1 MKVGYKMKKF
11 INVCEYILF
20 LFFLILIPF
29 MKDKLSILLGLPI
42 IVIIYFLNKKINI
55 KNFPLFIFIISLV
68 IRVLV
73 CIYLKTDITDDFK
86 TMLDASRSVLNNN
99 LSFVSTMYFKT
110 YPYQIGHVLY
120 QALLLRV
127 INSVLFLKIIN
138 SIITSL
144 TIVFIYLISKNLF
157 KEKTARMISISYLFY
172 LYPLYLNTVLTN
184 QHLPLLLSL
193 IVIYLIVKKKISYKV
208 SLLIGV
214 LLAIANVF
222 RTESIIFIMAISVY
236 YILTMSKDNYKTIIK
251 NVLLIIVT
259 YFVLFNSISLILNL
273 TPVKTKL
280 TNNSGYWKFY
290 CGLNYKSNGIYNNS
304 DAITYFNE
312 NKDGKE
318 LLLNRINKDKTKF
331 PLLFLKKEVILW
343 TQTNYDLRIDNNI
356 NNNIFDF
363 ILHFN
368 QGYLNLIILLFT
380 LGLLFIKNEKKEVL
394 LLKILIFIYYG
405 VYMFIEISPRYAYIL
420 HVLIFI
426 LLGLGI
432 EGISDIIKK
441 RWKNAKV

>member
-1 MKVGYKMKKF
+1 MKRF
-11 INVCEYILF
+11 IKVCEYIL
-20 LFFLILIPF
+20 LLLFLILIPF
-29 MKDKLSILLGLPI
+29 MKDKLSILIGLPI

-68 IRVLV
+68 IRVLIS
-73 CIYLKTDITDDFK
+73 IYLKTSITDDFK

-99 LSFVSTMYFKT
+99 LSFINTMYFKT

-120 QALLLRV
+120 QALLLKI

-144 TIVFIYLISKNLF
+144 IVVFIYLISKYLF
-157 KEKTARMISISYLFY
+157 KEKTARLISILYLLY

-184 QHLPLLLSL
+184 QHLPALLSL
-193 IVIYLIVKKKISYKV
+193 IVIYLIVSKKINYKL
-208 SLLIGV
+208 SILIGL

-222 RTESIIFIMAISVY
+222 RTESIIFILSIAVY
-236 YILTMSKDNYKTIIK
+236 YILTMNKDNYKMIIK
-251 NVLLIIVT
+251 SILLIIVT
-259 YFVLFNSISLILNL
+259 YFIIFNSISIIISL
-273 TPVKTKL
+273 TPIKTKL

-290 CGLNYKSNGIYNNS
+290 CGLNYESNGIYNNE

-318 LLLNRINKDKTKF
+318 LLVERIKKDKTKL
-331 PLLFLKKEVILW
+331 PVLFLKKEVILW
-343 TQTNYDLRIDNNI
+343 TQTNYDLRIKNSSN
-356 NNNIFDF
+356 
-363 ILHFN
+363 LLSSLEHFN
-368 QGYLNLIILLFT
+368 QGYLNLIL
-380 LGLLFIKNEKKEVL
+380 LLFIVSLFVTKYEKKETL

-420 HVLIFI
+420 HMILFL

-432 EGISDIIKK
+432 EKIFDIIKK

>member
-1 MKVGYKMKKF
+1 MKRF
-11 INVCEYILF
+11 IKVCEYILLLLF
-20 LFFLILIPF
+20 LVLIPF
-29 MKDKLSILLGLPI
+29 MRDKLSILLGIPI
-42 IVIIYFLNKKINI
+42 IVIIYFLNKKIDI
-55 KNFPLFIFIISLV
+55 KNFPLFIFIISIV

-73 CIYLKTDITDDFK
+73 SIFLKTDITDDFK
-86 TMLDASRSVLNNN
+86 TMLDASHSLLRND
-99 LSFVSTMYFKT
+99 LSFINTEYFNI

-120 QALLLRV
+120 QAFLLKI

-144 TIVFIYLISKNLF
+144 IVVFIYLIGKKLF
-157 KEKTARMISISYLFY
+157 KEKTARLISILYLLY

-184 QHLPLLLSL
+184 QHLPALISL
-193 IVIYLIVKKKISYKV
+193 IVIYLIVSKKINYKLSV
-208 SLLIGV
+208 LIGL

-222 RTESIIFIMAISVY
+222 RTESIIFILSITVY
-236 YILTMSKDNYKTIIK
+236 YILTMNKDNYKMIIK
-251 NVLLIIVT
+251 SILLIIVS
-259 YFVLFNSISLILNL
+259 YFVIFNSISIIVSL
-273 TPVKTKL
+273 TPIKTKL

-290 CGLNYKSNGIYNNS
+290 CGLNYESNGIYNNE

-318 LLLNRINKDKTKF
+318 LLVERVKKDKLKL
-331 PLLFLKKEVILW
+331 PVLFLKKEVILW
-343 TQTNYDLRIDNNI
+343 TQTNYDLRIKNSSNL
-356 NNNIFDF
+356 FSF
-363 ILHFN
+363 LEHFN
-368 QGYLNLIILLFT
+368 QGYLNLIL
-380 LGLLFIKNEKKEVL
+380 LLFIVSLFVTKYEKKETL

-420 HVLIFI
+420 HMILFL

-432 EGISDIIKK
+432 EKIFDIIKK